1 MIQYPPLL
9 QKELVAQAIGSTN
22 FKQKVYN
29 TNLKEKSIESMSKAA
44 KSILEKVDGA
54 PLISKRTEFAEK
66 TVVSLLTDTGE
77 RDLSLW
83 QFE

>member
-1 MIQYPPLL
+1 MA
-9 QKELVAQAIGSTN
+9 KAIGSTN

-54 PLISKRTEFAEK
+54 PLISKRPEFAEK

-77 RDLSLW
+77 RDL
-83 QFE
+83 